1 MGCIHKHPNMSI
13 TEFISDFLEP
23 LLAKMYFEKKEVVLL
38 GDYNIYLLNCDNN
51 KNTCESPGLM
61 FSFSFLQRIIKP
73 TQTTLISHTLIDNI
87 FINELHSNTV
97 AGSITT
103 DISDH
108 LTQFV
113 AIPGDQLT
121 EISSQDI
128 YSGNYKNLNSDKF
141 KEDFHKI
148 NWRNLF
154 SGKNVDD
161 AYDSSFQETE
171 KIINKHIRFDKVSK
185 QKLKGTNKKATD

>member
-1 MGCIHKHPNMSI
+1 MSI

-113 AIPGDQLT
+113 AIPGD
-121 EISSQDI
+121 
-128 YSGNYKNLNSDKF
+128 
-141 KEDFHKI
+141 
-148 NWRNLF
+148 
-154 SGKNVDD
+154 
-161 AYDSSFQETE
+161 
-171 KIINKHIRFDKVSK
+171 
-185 QKLKGTNKKATD
+185 

>member
-1 MGCIHKHPNMSI
+1 MEPSFIEVENKNRKNTIVGCIHKHPNMSI
-13 TEFISDFLEP
+13 TESISDFLEP
-23 LLAKMYFEKKEVVLL
+23 LLAKMSFEKKEVVLL
-38 GDYNIYLLNCDNN
+38 GDYNIHLLNCDNN
-51 KNTCESPGLM
+51 KNICESPELM

-113 AIPGDQLT
+113 AIPGD
-121 EISSQDI
+121 
-128 YSGNYKNLNSDKF
+128 
-141 KEDFHKI
+141 
-148 NWRNLF
+148 
-154 SGKNVDD
+154 
-161 AYDSSFQETE
+161 
-171 KIINKHIRFDKVSK
+171 
-185 QKLKGTNKKATD
+185 